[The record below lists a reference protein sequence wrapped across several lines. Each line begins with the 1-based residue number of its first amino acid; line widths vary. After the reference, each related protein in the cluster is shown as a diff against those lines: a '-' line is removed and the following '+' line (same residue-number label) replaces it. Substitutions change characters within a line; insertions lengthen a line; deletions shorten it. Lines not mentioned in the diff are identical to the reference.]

1 MVSGY
6 VSGYVSAAHLLSTL
20 AQRGTFQHSAFCVL
34 RLQTCMHMDILIATS
49 YIVNSGLDALR
60 EESDV
65 VVCISVCTCVYVNIA
80 CAIVRISAIVC
91 SSRVQFVQCVCTCVC
106 V

>member
-1 MVSGY
+1 M
-6 VSGYVSAAHLLSTL
+6 L
-20 AQRGTFQHSAFCVL
+20 AKLISVCSLCSVCVL
-34 RLQTCMHMDILIATS
+34 LIATS

-60 EESDV
+60 EEPDV

-80 CAIVRISAIVC
+80 CAVVRISAIVC
-91 SSRVQFVQCVCTCVC
+91 ASRVQFVQCVCTCVC